1 MSRLDSMLR
10 RFTAQ
15 RDGLN
20 WAASDI
26 AGLAGDV
33 VDFGLGNGRT
43 YDHLREILPD
53 RRIWVVDRTLQCHPS
68 CIPPEEDFL
77 MGEAE
82 EVLDDLAARGVK
94 VALAHYD
101 LGHGDKAHDV
111 AESLLVRA
119 TNLFPAVD
127 VRHEDPGANDIRE
140 AGASFLQDLA
150 DNFDAAHSLGVGIA
164 LTDQFAIRPHGGAA
178 RDGYERARPD
188 GTRVANDRFPG
199 RSRRIIHAI

>member
-77 MGEAE
+77 QGEAE
-82 EVLDDLAARGVK
+82 PMLQRLIDEGRQM
-94 VALAHYD
+94 ALAHYD
-101 LGHGDKAHDV
+101 FGSGIKADDV
-111 AESLLVRA
+111 AESARLSPLIAQIMMPGALLVSGQPLVGFEQITGPETIAPDRYLFYRA
-119 TNLFPAVD
+119 
-127 VRHEDPGANDIRE
+127 
-140 AGASFLQDLA
+140 
-150 DNFDAAHSLGVGIA
+150 
-164 LTDQFAIRPHGGAA
+164 
-178 RDGYERARPD
+178 
-188 GTRVANDRFPG
+188 
-199 RSRRIIHAI
+199 